1 MREPPPTLNVHD
13 DLDAVRISLGPARHP
28 LLRPGVSVFLALGLV
43 GACGAMWLDS
53 LPAAMVIGG
62 ASQLAALVYRLR
74 RWKRHEAPL
83 RLSLERDHLRLT
95 RTFRRQVLHEEVVP
109 LREVTGCRAE
119 PSGLAITTR
128 ERTLRLATH
137 FRSAE
142 ELEWSAAAVREAVAT
157 HGASGRSERDEAALA
172 ALAAVTRGV

>member
-13 DLDAVRISLGPARHP
+13 DLDAVRISLGPARRP
-28 LLRPGVSVFLALGLV
+28 LLRPGVSVFLVVGFA
-43 GACGAMWLDS
+43 GACGALWLGS
-53 LPAAMVIGG
+53 LPAAMAVGG
-62 ASQLAALVYRLR
+62 ASQLAALVYRVR

-83 RLSLERDHLRLT
+83 RLLLQRDRLSLT
-95 RTFRRQVLHEEVVP
+95 RTFRRQVLHEVVLPLDEVASCV
-109 LREVTGCRAE
+109 AE

-128 ERTLRLATH
+128 DHTLRVATH

-142 ELEWSAAAVREAVAT
+142 ELEWSAAAVREAVAA